1 MIRRRENNIFEKI
14 DSFLRKR
21 GHELVLSLFLDGY
34 NGNNI
39 YVRFDYVPKIAVY
52 KIVWFDLN
60 FINEKK
66 LENYINIQMMTKF
79 MAERLVSAMLDNKY
93 ESGRFENDDIIG
105 DRVEIISYVTEDRYE
120 FVFDR
125 FLPLEWKFL
134 IDPLVI
140 MFTYLPKGMDCML
153 NEMFGKFDG
162 VEEKYNLAKPFKFD
176 LMKDDL
182 SKVFKK
188 SVIEYAQVLV
198 DDEMVTFL
206 EKVNKSYL
214 AIVENKKPH
223 SIVINVMDD
232 GFIRLFCNCN
242 DNKAC
247 VHLAA
252 VILAIREKK
261 KCNSF
266 YKVRLIEEESGS
278 LLDKVTNPSCFL
290 CFGLMEDRLLVI
302 SDNGNIYEEPILKDG
317 KVQFEVI
324 EDDDEM
330 SLSKVLEEYK
340 K

>member
-1 MIRRRENNIFEKI
+1 MIKGRKNNIFEKI
-14 DSFLRKR
+14 NSFLRKR
-21 GHELVLSLFLDGY
+21 GHELVMSLYLDGY
-34 NGNNI
+34 NGNHI
-39 YVRFDYVPKIAVY
+39 YVRLDYVPKIAVY
-52 KIVWFDLN
+52 KVVWFDLN
-60 FINEKK
+60 FINDKK
-66 LENYINIQMMTKF
+66 LENYINVQMMTKF
-79 MAERLVSAMLDNKY
+79 MAERLISAMLNNKY
-93 ESGRFENDDIIG
+93 ESGHFENEDIIG
-105 DRVEIISYVTEDRYE
+105 DRVEILSYVKEDGYE

-140 MFTYLPKGMDCML
+140 LFTYLPKGMDCIL
-153 NEMFGKFDG
+153 NEMFAKFDG

-176 LMKDDL
+176 LMKGDL
-182 SKVFKK
+182 NKIFKK
-188 SVIEYAQVLV
+188 SILEYAQVLV
-198 DDEMVTFL
+198 DEDMVIFL
-206 EKVNKSYL
+206 EKINNRYM

-223 SIVINVMDD
+223 SVLVNVMED
-232 GFIRLFCNCN
+232 GFVRLFCNCN

-261 KCNSF
+261 KSNAF
-266 YKVRLIEEESGS
+266 YKLKLVEQESGT
-278 LLDKVTNPSCFL
+278 LLEKITNPSCFL
-290 CFGLMEDRLLVI
+290 CFGLMEDRLLVV
-302 SDNGNIYEEPILKDG
+302 SDNGGIYEEPILKDG